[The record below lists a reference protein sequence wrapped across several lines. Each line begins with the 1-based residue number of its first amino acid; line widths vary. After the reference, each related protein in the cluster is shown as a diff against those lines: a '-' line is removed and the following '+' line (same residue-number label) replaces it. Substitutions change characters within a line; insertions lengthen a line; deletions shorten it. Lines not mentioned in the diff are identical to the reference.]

1 MDPDL
6 WRRIEELYN
15 AALGLEGGNRAEFLE
30 RACPDTSI
38 REEVLSLL
46 EAASGGDTILGQ
58 VAADLL
64 PSETPDLTG
73 QPFGEY
79 ELVAFVGRGGMGD
92 VYRARDAARSQE
104 VAVKILSDRRSWNAD
119 AVARFEREA
128 RLLAALDHPNIA
140 KLHGMVVA
148 DGRHGLILE
157 FIDGQRLD
165 EVVGGKPLHCEE
177 ALAIAEQIALALECA
192 HAKRIIHRDLK
203 PANVKVTPAGVVK
216 VLDFG
221 LAKAWR
227 SPAGGPD
234 LSRLSTLSSFATRD
248 GVILGTPA
256 YMSPEQARGKA
267 VDKRTDLWA
276 FGCVLF
282 EMLAGRRPFAGR
294 DMVETVQWIFEREP
308 EWSALPSETP
318 PRVLRLLSRC
328 LRKDM
333 ATRVSDITT
342 VRKELL
348 EPLPGPSEQ
357 PGLLTRLSEAAARWT
372 RRDDEP

>member
-1 MDPDL
+1 VDPDR
-6 WRRIEELYN
+6 WRQIDELYN
-15 AALGLEGGNRAEFLE
+15 AALSLKGANRAAFLE

-46 EAASGGDTILGQ
+46 RETSDGGTILGQ
-58 VAADLL
+58 LAADLL
-64 PSETPDLTG
+64 PKETPDLTG
-73 QPFGEY
+73 QRFGEY
-79 ELVAFVGRGGMGD
+79 ELVSFVGRGGMGD
-92 VYRARDAARSQE
+92 VYRARDAARLRD

-119 AVARFEREA
+119 AVARFKREA

-140 KLHGMVVA
+140 KLYGLVIA
-148 DGRHGLILE
+148 DERHGLILE
-157 FIDGQRLD
+157 LIEGQRLD
-165 EVVGGKPLHCEE
+165 DLIGGKPLQCDE
-177 ALAIAEQIALALECA
+177 ALAVAEQIALALECA

-234 LSRLSTLSSFATRD
+234 LSRLSTPSTFATRD

-267 VDKRTDLWA
+267 VDKRADLWA

-308 EWSALPSETP
+308 EWSALPSTTP
-318 PRVLRLLSRC
+318 PRVLRLLGRC
-328 LRKDM
+328 LRKDP
-333 ATRVSDITT
+333 ARRVSDINT
-342 VRKELL
+342 VRKELAEL
-348 EPLPGPSEQ
+348 LRGNSEQ
-357 PGLLTRLSEAAARWT
+357 PGLLTRLSEAAARWA